1 MRTFAVYVLI
11 LLALLAGVVTLIY
24 FNLVES
30 GDPGYV
36 IVGHGQWALEST
48 LLTLLGI
55 LLVLFILLHVALRLL
70 GTMVSL
76 PKSIKRRGERKR
88 SQRSQEALLVGLY
101 ESAQGNWEKAEKTLV
116 RHAANSGAPLIH
128 YLTAARA
135 AQSRGARELR
145 DEYLRVAAETM
156 PEAELAIGLTRAELQ
171 LSERQ
176 FDDALENLIQLNKI
190 APTHAAVLKMLHRTY
205 AHLEDWE
212 ALHALLPK
220 LSGSKVMMEAEIK
233 LLETETYSALLKQKA
248 QSKDAATLRELWKHV
263 PKHIRIL
270 AGVQALYFAAMIE
283 AGAGA
288 DIEGELR
295 ETLGKA
301 WDQTLAVLYG
311 CIELRGDAAS
321 AQVRYL
327 EGLLIKR
334 PQDAVLLRV
343 LGRLCCRSRL
353 WDLAGQY
360 LGRSLAAEPSVEAYH
375 LMGELLTQRG
385 DKAAASDYY
394 RKGLLLASSEVV
406 QQVEEHPEEAL
417 PAVEEPPA
425 EGGGDAAAV
434 VSEGIAPE
442 VPQSPD
448 DSGEAPPPAG

>member
-1 MRTFAVYVLI
+1 MRTFVVYVLI
-11 LLALLAGVVTLIY
+11 LSTLLAGAVALVY
-24 FNLVES
+24 VNLVES
-30 GDPGYV
+30 GDPGYA
-36 IVGHGQWALEST
+36 IIGHGQWAVEST

-55 LLVLFILLHVALRLL
+55 LLGLFLLLHVTLRLL

-76 PKSIKRRGERKR
+76 PKSLKRRSEQKR
-88 SQRSQEALLVGLY
+88 NQRSQEALLVGLY

-176 FDDALENLIQLNKI
+176 FDHALENLSQLNKI

-220 LSGSKVMMEAEIK
+220 LSANKVMMEAEIK

-248 QSKDAATLRELWKHV
+248 QLKDAAVLKELWKHV
-263 PKHIRIL
+263 PKHIR
-270 AGVQALYFAAMIE
+270 AVSGVQALYFAAMIE

-288 DIEGELR
+288 DIEGDVR
-295 ETLGKA
+295 EALGKA
-301 WDQTLAVLYG
+301 WDQTLLVLYG
-311 CIELRGDAAS
+311 CIEQRGDAAS
-321 AQVRYL
+321 AQVRFL
-327 EGLLIKR
+327 EGLLSKY
-334 PQDAVLLRV
+334 PEDAVLLRV
-343 LGRLCCRSRL
+343 LGRICYRSRL
-353 WDLAGQY
+353 LDLAEQY
-360 LGRSLAAEPSVEAYH
+360 LARSLAVEASVEAYH
-375 LMGELLTQRG
+375 LMGELLAQRG

-406 QQVEEHPEEAL
+406 QQVEEHAEEASPVAEEPSSESGAAAS
-417 PAVEEPPA
+417 PADTSEPPA
-425 EGGGDAAAV
+425 EG
-434 VSEGIAPE
+434 
-442 VPQSPD
+442 
-448 DSGEAPPPAG
+448 